1 MSITVVGSVA
11 YDTVTTSFGRSE
23 RQLGG
28 SAIYFS
34 LAASK
39 FTKTFPVGVYGN
51 DFKQSDLELL
61 ERNFID
67 ISNLMKEDGL
77 TFFWEGLYDNDDI
90 NNRETLVTDLNVFEN
105 FFPTLNNSAQNS
117 EVVFL
122 ANINPELQFGVLG
135 IAKNINKH
143 SFVGLDTMDL
153 WINSAEKSL
162 KKVITKSDVIM
173 IDQSEARLL
182 SGENNLKN
190 AGRKIMNLG
199 AKYVVIK
206 KGEHGVLIFTNDHEY
221 ALPGYLTNNVKDP
234 TGAGDS
240 FAGSFFGFLDKCGS
254 YESKDIFH
262 ASIFG
267 TIIASFTVENFGVK
281 SLLLIDGEMIYKR
294 YLDYMNLIGY
304 KYIYSENKFKD
315 YLNL

>member
-1 MSITVVGSVA
+1 MAGIELNNIFDKNGKKDSSKLSAFAKAIWTNKREITDIKTKLYPMIDADAVP
-11 YDTVTTSFGRSE
+11 TFE
-23 RQLGG
+23 FL
-28 SAIYFS
+28 SAVFS
-34 LAASK
+34 NITLIK
-39 FTKTFPVGVYGN
+39 IPTN
-51 DFKQSDLELL
+51 
-61 ERNFID
+61 
-67 ISNLMKEDGL
+67 
-77 TFFWEGLYDNDDI
+77 DI
-90 NNRETLVTDLNVFEN
+90 NNRQTLATDLNVFEN
-105 FFPTLNNSAQNS
+105 FIPKLNIEAQNS
-117 EVVFL
+117 DVIFL
-122 ANINPELQFGVLG
+122 ANINPELQFNVLD
-135 IAKNINKH
+135 IAKNTTKN

-190 AGRKIMNLG
+190 AGRKILKLG

-206 KGEHGVLIFTNDHEY
+206 KGEHGILIFTNDRDY

-240 FAGSFFGFLDKCGS
+240 FAGAFFGFLDKCRS
-254 YESKDIFH
+254 YDTKDIFH

-267 TIIASFTVENFGVK
+267 TIIASYTVENFGVE
-281 SLLLIDGEMIYKR
+281 SLLQINGEMIYKR

-304 KYIYSENKFKD
+304 KYIYSENNFKD

>member
-39 FTKTFPVGVYGN
+39 FTKTYPVGVYGN
-51 DFKQSDLELL
+51 DFIQSDLELL
-61 ERNFID
+61 EKHAID
-67 ISNLMKEDGL
+67 ISNLKKEDGF

-90 NNRETLVTDLNVFEN
+90 NNRQTLATDLNVFEN
-105 FFPTLNNSAQNS
+105 FIPKLNIEAQNS
-117 EVVFL
+117 DVIFL
-122 ANINPELQFGVLG
+122 ANINPELQFNVLD
-135 IAKNINKH
+135 IAKNTTKN

-190 AGRKIMNLG
+190 AGRKILKLG

-206 KGEHGVLIFTNDHEY
+206 KGEHGILIFTNDRDY

-240 FAGSFFGFLDKCGS
+240 FAGAFFGFLDKCRS
-254 YESKDIFH
+254 YDTKDIFH

-267 TIIASFTVENFGVK
+267 TIIASYTVENFGVE
-281 SLLLIDGEMIYKR
+281 SLLQINGEMIYKR

-304 KYIYSENKFKD
+304 KYIYSENNFKD